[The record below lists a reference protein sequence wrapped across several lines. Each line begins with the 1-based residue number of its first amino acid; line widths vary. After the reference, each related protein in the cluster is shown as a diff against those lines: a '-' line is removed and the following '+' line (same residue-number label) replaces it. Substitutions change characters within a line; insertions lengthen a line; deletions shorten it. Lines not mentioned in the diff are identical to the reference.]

1 MTDDVL
7 WLSFDEAARTTS
19 VPAATIREW
28 CVAGR
33 IDVERR
39 GELRVV
45 RLDQVRDCALGAK
58 RLTEMDRTTLRKLL
72 GNDAPRAELIHI
84 ADLQQQIRG
93 RHQTTRRP
101 FRRSTPATVAAA
113 QDGGGWAG

>member
-19 VPAATIREW
+19 VPAATIRDW
-28 CVAGR
+28 S
-33 IDVERR
+33 IDVKRR

-45 RLDQVRDCALGAK
+45 QLDQVRDRASGAR
-58 RLTEMDRTTLRKLL
+58 RLTEMDRTTLRQLL
-72 GNDAPRAELIHI
+72 GDDAPRAELIHI
-84 ADLQQQIRG
+84 ADLQQQIRA
-93 RHQTTRRP
+93 RHRLTRRP
-101 FRRSTPATVAAA
+101 FHRSTPVTVAAA